1 MVWLSSME
9 NFSQLFIVFHFSIT
23 FLSSIK
29 CQGVV
34 LSTSGWSNPWVEGLS
49 LLVQTVKNLSAMQD
63 FQVRSLGLG
72 DSLEREMATHSSI
85 LAWRISRTVE
95 PGGYSPWGCRVG
107 HNSATEHT
115 QHIDAQKKGWKGWT
129 QLCWQSFSPVGY
141 YCKFFSTFYLFAFS
155 RFLLPACITFAIR
168 K

>member
-1 MVWLSSME
+1 MTYTLHEPMVWLSSME

-95 PGGYSPWGCRVG
+95 PGGYSPWGCRVR
-107 HNSATEHT
+107 HDWASNT
-115 QHIDAQKKGWKGWT
+115 
-129 QLCWQSFSPVGY
+129 
-141 YCKFFSTFYLFAFS
+141 STFTVFS
-155 RFLLPACITFAIR
+155 QQLPCCWGRADVR
-168 K
+168 